1 MSVRRFAV
9 LAVLVALVFA
19 VPFAAVAGGGEG
31 KGKIMKLDSTANVI
45 VFEDGSMYRV
55 VPDTVILVEER
66 PVKFETLQ
74 PGAQI
79 VLRAGEPVQ
88 FKEGQYIVITPSASP
103 ASR

>member
-19 VPFAAVAGGGEG
+19 VPFMAVAGEG
-31 KGKIMKLDSTANVI
+31 KGKVMKLDSAANVI
-45 VFEDGSMYRV
+45 VFEDGTMYRV

-74 PGAQI
+74 PGAS
-79 VLRAGEPVQ
+79 VVVRSGEAVQ
-88 FKEGQYIVITPSASP
+88 LKEGQYIIVTPSASP
-103 ASR
+103 ATR